1 MAGRFAEKLVL
12 SLVLIGAA
20 AIALMAACGLLAA
33 AFYLW
38 LLTAMEPPQAAFLTG
53 LLVLGFAALFFA
65 LSRAALK
72 AHSAVPHA
80 HPAPATGDDAKQQEV
95 QMISALAGEEI
106 GKFLHEKPKSATGIA
121 LAAGLAIGLSPELRH
136 TLGSF
141 LAPEKR

>member
-20 AIALMAACGLLAA
+20 AVALMAACGLLAA

-38 LLTAMEPPQAAFLTG
+38 LVTSMDPPQAAFLTG
-53 LLVLGFAALFFA
+53 LLLLVFAGLFFA

-72 AHSAVPHA
+72 AHAEVPHVPPI
-80 HPAPATGDDAKQQEV
+80 PAAEHEAKQQAV

-106 GKFLHEKPKSATGIA
+106 GRFLHEKPKSATGIA
-121 LAAGLAIGLSPELRH
+121 LVAGLAIGLSPELRN
-136 TLGSF
+136 TIGAF
-141 LAPEKR
+141 LTPEKR